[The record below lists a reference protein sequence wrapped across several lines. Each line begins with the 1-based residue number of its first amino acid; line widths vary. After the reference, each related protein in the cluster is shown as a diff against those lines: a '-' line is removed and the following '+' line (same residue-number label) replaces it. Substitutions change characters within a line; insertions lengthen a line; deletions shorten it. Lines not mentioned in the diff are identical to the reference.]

1 MSEVV
6 IFRKLDHWFH
16 LRQWKVLNRQIYT
29 NSLNHNLVWEKVLC
43 VIQQM
48 DLQVQGFSVIEIWIY
63 PACKEVS
70 NFHNSEFNQDNNNKK
85 RVSPDV
91 NLISLVLGR
100 VLLVGSKTASPR
112 INLVVISLSSRIH
125 QTPGL
130 MLHQIP
136 NQSNSSQKSI
146 IWKSLPG
153 NSKQQFDN
161 NRFNNSV
168 TLLMESMSKKFGLT
182 LNSNIRKSWLKK
194 SRVCKHKINSR
205 RKETG
210 AVRPHNLENLHSWQ
224 NNKFYSFKFLQN
236 KRNL

>member
-1 MSEVV
+1 MLEVV
-6 IFRKLDHWFH
+6 IFRQLDHWFH
-16 LRQWKVLNRQIYT
+16 LRLWKVLNKQIYT
-29 NSLNHNLVWEKVLC
+29 NNPSLSLVLEKVPC

-48 DLQVQGFSVIEIWIY
+48 DLQAQGFSVIEIWIY
-63 PACKEVS
+63 PAYKEAF

-91 NLISLVLGR
+91 NLNSLVLES
-100 VLLVGSKTASPR
+100 VLLVGSKTALLR
-112 INLVVISLSSRIH
+112 INLVAISLSSRIH
-125 QTPGL
+125 LTPDL

-182 LNSNIRKSWLKK
+182 SNSNQRKLCLKK
-194 SRVCKHKINSR
+194 SRVCKPQISSR
-205 RKETG
+205 SKETG

-224 NNKFYSFKFLQN
+224 NNKFYSSKFLQN

>member
-6 IFRKLDHWFH
+6 IFRQLDHWFH
-16 LRQWKVLNRQIYT
+16 LRLWKVLNKQIYT
-29 NSLNHNLVWEKVLC
+29 NNPSLSLVLEKVPC

-48 DLQVQGFSVIEIWIY
+48 DLQAQGFSVIEIWIY
-63 PACKEVS
+63 PAYKEAF
-70 NFHNSEFNQDNNNKK
+70 NFHNSEFNLDNNNKK
-85 RVSPDV
+85 RVSLDV
-91 NLISLVLGR
+91 NLISIVLER
-100 VLLVGSKTASPR
+100 VLLVGSKTALLR
-112 INLVVISLSSRIH
+112 INLVAISLSSRIH
-125 QTPGL
+125 LTPDL

-146 IWKSLPG
+146 IWKSLLG

-182 LNSNIRKSWLKK
+182 SNSSQRKLCLKK
-194 SRVCKHKINSR
+194 SRVCKPQISSR
-205 RKETG
+205 SKETG

-224 NNKFYSFKFLQN
+224 NNKYYSYKFLQN